1 MGRVAEL
8 IHPLVLV
15 EAAIDLSHVLAPD
28 AFLAYAE
35 NKSHRYGAA
44 IFNATVTGSAVSSTV
59 PRSDFRQLETLAR
72 G

>member
-15 EAAIDLSHVLAPD
+15 EVAIDLSHVLAPD

-35 NKSHRYGAA
+35 NKSHRYGPP
-44 IFNATVTGSAVSSTV
+44 FST
-59 PRSDFRQLETLAR
+59 RR
-72 G
+72 